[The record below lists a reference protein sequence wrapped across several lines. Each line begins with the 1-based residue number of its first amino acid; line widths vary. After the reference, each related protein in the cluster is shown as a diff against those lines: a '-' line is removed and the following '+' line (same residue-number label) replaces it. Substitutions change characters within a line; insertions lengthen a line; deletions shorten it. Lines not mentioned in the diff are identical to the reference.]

1 MKVVMKLTLDGLL
14 RALRMRAHR
23 MADEIETSYAAA
35 QERNRTG
42 GRKEGADGDEIG
54 GD

>member
-1 MKVVMKLTLDGLL
+1 MKVAMKLTLDGLL

-23 MADEIETSYAAA
+23 MADEIETSYAVAR
-35 QERNRTG
+35 ERNLTG
-42 GRKEGADGDEIG
+42 ARKEGTDGDDLG